1 MKNKFIKNLIFVIIS
16 LFIVCF
22 ASIYLFKDMK
32 FGLDLQGGFEILYQV
47 KSIDGSDVTD
57 DMVTGTYKTLLR
69 RIDGLGVSEP
79 ELSIEGTRIRVKLAG
94 VYDQDSAISML
105 NRAASLTFRDTSDNL
120 LMTSDVLKSGGAK
133 VSQDE
138 YGNYV
143 VGLSIADKEK
153 FYKVTK
159 SVSEMKDNRI
169 VIWLDFDE
177 NTDTYAN
184 YQTSCGKVDSEKA
197 IASIKCLSSA
207 TVSEGFASDVII
219 QGNFEKDDVQNLV
232 DLINSGSLTT
242 KLEEISSQVV
252 TASFGEDSLTKTVTA
267 GVIGIGLI
275 FVLMIILYRFSG
287 FVAGVGMMIYTCV
300 TLFVFWLIGG
310 VLTLPGI
317 AAMIIGIGMAIDAN
331 VINFSRIK
339 DELYEGTKLQMA
351 YKNGNQ
357 NSFSSIFDSNIT
369 TLLTALILFALGESS
384 VKGFATMLIISTLVT
399 MVIMVFLTR
408 WLLGIFVKTG
418 YFDDKLTL
426 FIGVKSKDI
435 PSLEKHEKRS
445 KTNFSNVDFV
455 GKHRIILIFSVI
467 FIVLGVGSLITNKLN
482 LGIDFKG
489 GSSITLVSDN
499 KIEEDNLKQDID
511 ELEYNLNNI
520 EYLADGSTVITISD
534 ELSDQSE
541 NNNEKEIVKSY
552 FKDKYDADVSIGVVT
567 NVVQKELVK
576 NAFISL
582 ILAII
587 GIIIYVSFR
596 FSFSYAVGGILALV
610 WDAFFIIALFSILKL
625 EVSSIF
631 IAAIL
636 SIIGYSIND
645 TIVTFDRVRENIN
658 KLYKENLETKND
670 LKNVINL
677 SLSQTLLRSLITTIT
692 TLIPVICLVLFGSGE
707 IFNFNVAL
715 LFGLVSG
722 VYSSIFIAT
731 QILYFLESKNIG
743 KPKKRKWYEED
754 DEVHEKKVKGINC

>member
-511 ELEYNLNNI
+511 ELGYDLNNI

-610 WDAFFIIALFSILKL
+610 WDSFFIIALFSILKL

-743 KPKKRKWYEED
+743 KPKKKKWYEED

>member
-357 NSFSSIFDSNIT
+357 NSYSSIFDSNIT

-467 FIVLGVGSLITNKLN
+467 FVVLGVGSLITNKLN

-645 TIVTFDRVRENIN
+645 TIVTFDRVRENVN

-743 KPKKRKWYEED
+743 KTKKRKWYEED
-754 DEVHEKKVKGINC
+754 GEVHEKKVKGINC

>member
-143 VGLSIADKEK
+143 IGLSIADKEK

-511 ELEYNLNNI
+511 ELGYDLNNI
-520 EYLADGSTVITISD
+520 EYLADGSTVITIND

-541 NNNEKEIVKSY
+541 NNNEKEIVKSH

-610 WDAFFIIALFSILKL
+610 WDSFFIIALFSILKL

>member
-143 VGLSIADKEK
+143 VGLTIADKEK

-567 NVVQKELVK
+567 NVVQKELIK

-596 FSFSYAVGGILALV
+596 FSFSYAVGGILALA

-658 KLYKENLETKND
+658 KLYKGNLETKND

-743 KPKKRKWYEED
+743 KPKKKKWYEED

>member
-159 SVSEMKDNRI
+159 SVSEMEDNRI

-399 MVIMVFLTR
+399 MIIMVFLTR

-455 GKHRIILIFSVI
+455 GKHRVILIFSII
-467 FIVLGVGSLITNKLN
+467 FVVLGVGSLITNKLN

-511 ELEYNLNNI
+511 ELGYDLNNI

-582 ILAII
+582 ILAMI

-610 WDAFFIIALFSILKL
+610 WDSFFIIALFSILKL

-658 KLYKENLETKND
+658 KLYKGNLETKDD

-743 KPKKRKWYEED
+743 KPKKKKWYEED

>member
-1 MKNKFIKNLIFVIIS
+1 MKNKFIKNLIFIIIS
-16 LFIVCF
+16 LFLVCF
-22 ASIYLFKDMK
+22 ISISLFKDMK

-47 KSIDGSDVTD
+47 KSIDGEEVTS
-57 DMVTGTYKTLLR
+57 DMVKSTYKTLLR

-79 ELSIEGTRIRVKLAG
+79 ELSIEGDRIRVKLAG

-133 VSQDE
+133 VSQDQ

-159 SVSEMKDNRI
+159 SVSEMTDNRI

-177 NTDTYAN
+177 ATDKYTN
-184 YQTSCGKVDSEKA
+184 YQTTCGKVDSKDA

-207 TVSEGFASDVII
+207 TVSEGFADDVII
-219 QGNFEKDDVQNLV
+219 QGNFEKEEVENLV

-252 TASFGEDSLTKTVTA
+252 TASFGEDSLTKTITA
-267 GVIGIGLI
+267 GVIGIALI
-275 FVLMIILYRFSG
+275 FVLMIAIYRFSG
-287 FVAGVGMMIYTCV
+287 FVASVGMMIYTCV

-351 YKNGNQ
+351 YKNGNK
-357 NSFSSIFDSNIT
+357 NSFMSIFDSNVT
-369 TLLTALILFALGESS
+369 TLLVAIILFIFGESS

-408 WLLGIFVKTG
+408 WLLGLFVKTG
-418 YFDDKLTL
+418 YFDNKLTS
-426 FIGVKSKDI
+426 FIGVKKSDI
-435 PSLEKHEKRS
+435 PSLEKGEKRT
-445 KTNFSNVDFV
+445 KQNFSNVDFV
-455 GKHRIILIFSVI
+455 GKHRMIIIFTVIFMTVSVI
-467 FIVLGVGSLITNKLN
+467 SLCVNKLN

-499 KIEEDNLKQDID
+499 EIKESDLEDDIKS
-511 ELEYNLNNI
+511 LNYDLSNI
-520 EYLADGSTVITISD
+520 EYLADNSIVITISD

-541 NNNEKEIVKSY
+541 SNNEKEIVKSY
-552 FKDKYDADVSIGVVT
+552 FKDKYDAEVSIGVVT
-567 NVVQKELVK
+567 NVVKQELVK

-582 ILAII
+582 IIAII
-587 GIIIYVSFR
+587 GIVIYVSLR
-596 FSFSYAVGGILALV
+596 FSFSYAVGGILALI
-610 WDAFFIIALFSILKL
+610 WDAFFIVALFSILKL
-625 EVSSIF
+625 EVGSIF

-645 TIVTFDRVRENIN
+645 TIVTFDRVRENIDKIYKGKIN
-658 KLYKENLETKND
+658 KKED
-670 LKNVINL
+670 LKSVINL
-677 SLSQTLLRSLITTIT
+677 SLAQTLLRSLVTTIT
-692 TLIPVICLVLFGSGE
+692 TLIPVVCLVLFGSGE
-707 IFNFNVAL
+707 IFNFNIAL

-731 QILYFLESKNIG
+731 QVFYFLEKKNIG
-743 KPKKRKWYEED
+743 KPAKKKWYED
-754 DEVHEKKVKGINC
+754 DNDVSEKKIKGINC

>member
-357 NSFSSIFDSNIT
+357 NSYSSIFDSNIT

-467 FIVLGVGSLITNKLN
+467 FVVLGVGSLITNKLN

-631 IAAIL
+631 IAAML

-743 KPKKRKWYEED
+743 KTKKRKWYEED
-754 DEVHEKKVKGINC
+754 DDVHEKKVKGINC